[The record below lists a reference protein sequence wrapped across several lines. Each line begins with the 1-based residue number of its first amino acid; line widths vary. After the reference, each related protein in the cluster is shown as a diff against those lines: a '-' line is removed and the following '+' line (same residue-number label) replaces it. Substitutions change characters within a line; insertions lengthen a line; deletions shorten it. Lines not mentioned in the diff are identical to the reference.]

1 MTTPPDPPAEPP
13 RTPSSPDLPAPG
25 PATAPSGPRD
35 DAARE
40 RAGRA
45 LRDLGHTLVGNNAP
59 VSAIDAVAEQ
69 LEALAATLDT
79 GTARSRA
86 EHHHR
91 GDWGDAPADG
101 EEMTSY
107 ADRPI
112 SGRSSPLGLDMTI
125 TRRGDE
131 VVGHFTLRA
140 AHEGAPGRSH
150 GGVIAAMFDDIYGFV
165 LEIHRQPAFTGW
177 LTTHFLAPT
186 PIGEPLEA
194 RVRLAERNGRKLTM
208 TGELIAVA
216 TGEMLARSEAL
227 FIAIDVSYFLGT
239 D

>member
-1 MTTPPDPPAEPP
+1 MGND
-13 RTPSSPDLPAPG
+13 
-25 PATAPSGPRD
+25 ATA
-35 DAARE
+35 
-40 RAGRA
+40 
-45 LRDLGHTLVGNNAP
+45 
-59 VSAIDAVAEQ
+59 SAIDRVAEQ
-69 LEALAATLDT
+69 LEALVATLAT
-79 GTARSRA
+79 GATRHRA
-86 EHHHR
+86 QHHHR

-125 TRRGDE
+125 TRHGDE
-131 VVGHFTLRA
+131 AVGQFTLRA

-150 GGVIAAMFDDIYGFV
+150 GGVIAAMFDDIYGFI

-194 RVRLAERNGRKLTM
+194 RVRLAERNDRKLTM
-208 TGELIAVA
+208 TGELTTVA

>member
-1 MTTPPDPPAEPP
+1 MTTPPESPAEPP
-13 RTPSSPDLPAPG
+13 RASVSPDTPAPE
-25 PATAPSGPRD
+25 PTGPRD

-59 VSAIDAVAEQ
+59 VTVIEAVAEQ
-69 LEALAATLDT
+69 LEALTAALDT
-79 GTARSRA
+79 GTVRSRA

-91 GDWGDAPADG
+91 GDWGDAPGDG

-131 VVGHFTLRA
+131 VVADFTLRA

-208 TGELIAVA
+208 TGELTAVT
-216 TGEMLARSEAL
+216 TGAMLARSEAL
-227 FIAIDVSYFLGT
+227 FIAIDVSYFLGA